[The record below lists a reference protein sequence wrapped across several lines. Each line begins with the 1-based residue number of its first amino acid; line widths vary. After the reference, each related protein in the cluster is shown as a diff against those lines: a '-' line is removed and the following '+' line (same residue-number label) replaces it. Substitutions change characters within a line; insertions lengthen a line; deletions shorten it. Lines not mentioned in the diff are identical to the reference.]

1 MKKTEK
7 KQNLAISFLC
17 KDLHSE
23 TYNFGKQIKDQI
35 GVPVYFII
43 DSGVIPEF
51 ITNEDGLNF
60 ITIADSVSVQHGF
73 QNCMVTGQK
82 VNTLLAK
89 NPISYDKML
98 YYFCR
103 LEKTIDF
110 MFVFE
115 DDVFIPSIDAVT
127 NLLESYK
134 EYDLVTPNH
143 FFKDDEVYDWH
154 WKSVLDKIK
163 PPYYFSMVSAMGISR
178 NLLNVIDSY
187 VTENNTLFF
196 TEIMFNTLA
205 SQNKLKVTDA
215 FELKSVVWLGD
226 WGVNEFALLPS
237 NVFHPKKDL
246 ENFREY
252 RDDTKKLIKSCV
264 PIEVELPPFIQEL
277 M

>member
-1 MKKTEK
+1 MNK

-17 KDLHSE
+17 KDLHPE
-23 TYNFGKQIKDQI
+23 TYNFGKQIWGEL

-43 DSGVIPEF
+43 DSCLIPDF
-51 ITNEDGLNF
+51 VVKQDGLNF
-60 ITIADSVSVQHGF
+60 ITITDTESVQNGF
-73 QNCMVTGQK
+73 HNCMITGQK

-89 NPISYDKML
+89 NPISYDKLL
-98 YYFCR
+98 YFFCNI
-103 LEKTIDF
+103 EEETDF

-115 DDVFIPSIDAVT
+115 DDVFIPSIDAIL

-143 FFKDDEVYDWH
+143 FFKDDEVWDWH

-178 NLLNVIDSY
+178 KLLNVIDDY
-187 VTENNTLFF
+187 VVKNNTLFF

-215 FELKSVVWLGD
+215 FELKSVVWQGE
-226 WGVNEFALLPS
+226 WGLNEFALLPS

-246 ENFREY
+246 ENFQEY
-252 RDDTKKLIKSCV
+252 RDDTKKLIESCV

>member
-1 MKKTEK
+1 MQK

-17 KDLHSE
+17 KDLHPE
-23 TYNFGKQIKDQI
+23 TYNFGKQIKEQI

-43 DSGVIPEF
+43 DCCAIPDFVVKE
-51 ITNEDGLNF
+51 EGLNF
-60 ITIADSVSVQHGF
+60 ITISDSESVENGF
-73 QNCMVTGQK
+73 HNCMVTGQK
-82 VNTLLAK
+82 VNTLLTK
-89 NPISYDKML
+89 NPISYDKLL
-98 YYFCR
+98 YFFCR

-115 DDVFIPSIDAVT
+115 DDVFIPNIDSVT
-127 NLLESYK
+127 NLLENYS

-154 WKSVLDKIK
+154 WKSVLEKIN

-178 NLLNVIDSY
+178 RLLNVIDEY
-187 VTENNTLFF
+187 VKKNNTLFF

-205 SQNKLKVTDA
+205 SQNKLIVIDA
-215 FELKSVVWLGD
+215 FELKSVVWQGE
-226 WGVNEFALLPS
+226 WGLNEFALLPF

-246 ENFREY
+246 ENFEEY
-252 RDDTKKLIKSCV
+252 RNDTKKLIKSRI
-264 PIEVELPPFIQEL
+264 PIENNLPPFIQKL